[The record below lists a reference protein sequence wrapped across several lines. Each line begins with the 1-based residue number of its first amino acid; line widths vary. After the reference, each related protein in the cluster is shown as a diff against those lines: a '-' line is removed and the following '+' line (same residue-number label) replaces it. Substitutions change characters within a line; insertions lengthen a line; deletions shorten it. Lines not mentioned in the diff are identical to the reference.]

1 MEKETEK
8 LGWMKDFRVESRDMK
23 LYFPALSSRFLLD
36 VCRHVCRML
45 FIDLIFENVQ
55 CFSVIQKLRRVFISK
70 RVTTTFKQSGKQLAE
85 ILKPS

>member
-1 MEKETEK
+1 MEKEREK

-23 LYFPALSSRFLLD
+23 LYFPALSSR
-36 VCRHVCRML
+36 
-45 FIDLIFENVQ
+45 
-55 CFSVIQKLRRVFISK
+55 CFSMIQKLRRVFIAK